1 MATICN
7 KNKSTKKKYKT
18 KEENLLKNGIENDK
32 IFITNEIKLEMIF
45 IVSKI
50 YYK

>member
-7 KNKSTKKKYKT
+7 KNKNTKKYKT